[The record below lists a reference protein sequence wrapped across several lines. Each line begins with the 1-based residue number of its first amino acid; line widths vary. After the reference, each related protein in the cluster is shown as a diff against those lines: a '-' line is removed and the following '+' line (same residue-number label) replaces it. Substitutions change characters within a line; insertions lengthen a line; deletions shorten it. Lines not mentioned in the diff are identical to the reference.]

1 MTPLTLFEQ
10 IGWQPTIG
18 DPTFM
23 GWFTV
28 AAYFLTAAAALKL
41 SFTADSIFPRD
52 SIVKQQR
59 FWFILAAILFFL
71 GINKQLDL
79 QSLLTAVG
87 RYFARQDGWYDQR
100 RTVQVAVIGGIL
112 ITLCASMFLFVLHF
126 RTIFRENLLA
136 IVGLG
141 FLLLFIAVRAT
152 SFHHMDML
160 INFRILNVRMNW
172 VLELTGIGAI
182 GIPALGYLRLQK

>member
-1 MTPLTLFEQ
+1 MTLFTLFEQ
-10 IGWQPTIG
+10 VGWQPTIG

-41 SFTADSIFPRD
+41 SFAADAIFPRA
-52 SIVKQQR
+52 SSVKQQR
-59 FWFILAAILFFL
+59 FWLILGALLFFL

-87 RYFARQDGWYDQR
+87 RYYARQDGWYDQR

-112 ITLCASMFLFVLHF
+112 ITMCTAMLLFVLHF
-126 RTIFRENLLA
+126 RTIFKANMLA

-172 VLELTGIGAI
+172 VLELTGICAI